1 MPGKVKTVVKGL
13 SFGGVT
19 EDANAGMVDIKDGK
33 IIRIR
38 PLHFDWKYKPEEF
51 RPWKIEARGSSFE
64 PTMKT
69 LLPPYA
75 LAYKNRVYSPNRTMY
90 PLKRVD
96 WNPNG
101 ERNPQNR
108 GKSRYVRISW
118 DEATDIVASE
128 IKRIHKKYG
137 PTAILAQADGHGETK
152 TVHAAHGCCR
162 RLLRLMGGYTWQTRN
177 PDSWEGWYWGAK
189 HVWGCEPVGKQRN
202 NTNIVPDIAEH
213 AEMILFWGCDPETTT
228 WGWGGQ
234 TVSRLC
240 YWFTELGIKQIYI
253 CPDLNYGAAVHADKW
268 IPILPNTDAALHL
281 GIAYYWITNDLYDKE
296 YVATHTVGF
305 DQFKDYVLG
314 KEDGIPKTLSWAS
327 KKTGIPTRI
336 IKVLAREWAA
346 KATSIC
352 HSNGGPGVRSPYST
366 EPCRLEVVLLG
377 MQGLGK
383 PGCHQ
388 LTMIEWGIFGGWNP
402 PNWLIGDDTNPAPG
416 PVVWPAVVAANRGF
430 TEPDMPQQII
440 PKLLIHEAILN
451 APLTWYGNTQCR
463 YLVEDQ
469 FVKYKYPADGCSEV
483 HMIWTDTP
491 SWMSCW
497 NGGNR
502 MADAFR
508 SPQIEFVVAQHPWI
522 ENDCEFAD
530 IILPA
535 TTKFE
540 TEDIGVDVFTAEYRT
555 VFLDPKCTEP
565 RGESKSDYEI
575 VCAIA
580 EKLGI
585 LEEYTMGET
594 EEGLIKKGF
603 DTSGVPQAGL
613 CDWKEFKEKGYYV
626 IPTDPNWK
634 KKDVGMR
641 KFYEDPENNP
651 LRTPSGKLEFYSQ
664 RLAEHF
670 PGDNERPPVPHW
682 IEKGESHDERLSG
695 ERAKKYPLLIVSN
708 HPRWRVH
715 SQHDDMQWLREMET
729 CKIVGPDG
737 YAYQTM
743 WIHPS
748 EAAKRGIKHGDVV
761 NVFNDRGG
769 VLCGA
774 YVTERLMPGTVYVDH
789 GARYDPIVPGVL
801 DRGGAINTITPHK
814 PISKNA
820 TGMAVCGFLVDVE
833 RVNVEELKKKYP
845 EAFNRPYNRA
855 SGLCYERMLYKEG

>member
-1 MPGKVKTVVKGL
+1 MPDKEKTIVKGL

-19 EDANAGMVDIKDGK
+19 DDANVAQVDVKNGK

-38 PLHFDWKYKPEEF
+38 PLHFDSKYKPEEF
-51 RPWKIEARGSSFE
+51 KPWKIEARGKVFE

-69 LLPPYA
+69 LLPPFS
-75 LAYKNRVYSPNRTMY
+75 LAYKNRVNSPNRTMY
-90 PLKRVD
+90 PLRRVD
-96 WNPNG
+96 WDPKG

-128 IKRIHKKYG
+128 LKRIQKKYG
-137 PTAILAQADGHGETK
+137 TTAVLAQADGHGETK
-152 TVHAAHGCCR
+152 VVHAAHGCCR
-162 RLLRLMGGYTWQTRN
+162 RLLALMGGYTWQTRN

-189 HVWGCEPVGKQRN
+189 HVWGCEPVGKQSS
-202 NTNIVPDIAEH
+202 TNILPDIAEN
-213 AEMILFWGCDPETTT
+213 AGMILFWGCDPETTT

-240 YWFTELGIKQIYI
+240 YWFTELDIKQIYV

-281 GIAYYWITNDLYDKE
+281 AIAFTWITENNYEKD

-305 DQFKDYVLG
+305 DKFEEYVLG
-314 KEDGIPKTLSWAS
+314 REDGIPKTPKWAAKITGVPARIIKALAREWAS
-327 KKTGIPTRI
+327 KKT
-336 IKVLAREWAA
+336 
-346 KATSIC
+346 SIAHC
-352 HSNGGPGVRSPYST
+352 NGGPGIRGPYAT
-366 EPCRLEVVLLG
+366 EPARLEVILLG

-388 LTMIEWGIFGGWNP
+388 LSFIEWGLFGKWDAP
-402 PNWLIGDDTNPAPG
+402 TWKIGDDTNPAPG
-416 PVVWPAVVAANRGF
+416 PVVYPNVTSVNQGY
-430 TEPDMPQQII
+430 TEKNLPRQII
-440 PKLLIHEAILN
+440 PKLLVPEAILN
-451 APLTWYGNTQCR
+451 PPLSWYGNTLCR
-463 YLVEDQ
+463 SLIEDQ
-469 FVKYKYPADGCSEV
+469 FVKYSYPAEGCPEIR
-483 HMIWTDTP
+483 MIWTDTP

-497 NGGNR
+497 NNSNR

-508 SPQIEFVVAQHPWI
+508 SPQIEFVLAQHPWL

-535 TTKFE
+535 CTKFE
-540 TEDIGVDVFTAEYRT
+540 LNDIGVDVFTAEYKT
-555 VFLDPKCTEP
+555 IFLDGKCAEP

-580 EKLGI
+580 DKLGM
-585 LEEYTMGET
+585 LEEYTGGET
-594 EEGLIKKGF
+594 EAGLIKRGF
-603 DTSGVPQAGL
+603 ETSGVQ
-613 CDWKEFKEKGYYV
+613 DMITWEEFREMGYYV
-626 IPTDPNWK
+626 VPTNPDWK

-651 LRTPSGKLEFYSQ
+651 LKTPSGKLEFYSQ
-664 RLAEHF
+664 RLAERF
-670 PGDNERPPVPHW
+670 PDDKERPPVPHW
-682 IEKGESHDERLSG
+682 IEKGESHDERLSS

-715 SQHDDMQWLREMET
+715 SQHDDMKWLREIET
-729 CKIVGPDG
+729 CKITGPDG

-743 WIHPS
+743 WINPV
-748 EAAKRGIKHGDVV
+748 EALKRGIKHGDIVR
-761 NVFNDRGG
+761 VFNERGG

-789 GARYDPIVPGVL
+789 GARYDPIVPGGFE
-801 DRGGAINTITPHK
+801 RGGAINTITPHK
-814 PISKNA
+814 PTSRNA
-820 TGMAVCGFLVDVE
+820 TGMAVCGFLVEVE
-833 RVNVEELKKKYP
+833 RVNLDELRKQSP
-845 EAFNRPYNRA
+845 GAFNRPYDRT
-855 SGLCYERMLYKEG
+855 SGLSYERMLY

>member
-1 MPGKVKTVVKGL
+1 MPDKVKTIVKGL

-19 EDANAGMVDIKDGK
+19 EDSNAAMVDIKDGK

-38 PLHFDWKYKPEEF
+38 PLHFDWKYKPEDIN
-51 RPWKIEARGSSFE
+51 PWKLEARGQVFNAS
-64 PTMKT
+64 MKT
-69 LLPPYA
+69 LLPPYS

-90 PLKRVD
+90 PLKRID
-96 WNPNG
+96 WDPNG

-128 IKRIHKKYG
+128 LKRIQKKYG
-137 PTAILAQADGHGETK
+137 PTAVLAQADGHGETK
-152 TVHAAHGCCR
+152 TIHAAHGCCR
-162 RLLRLMGGYTWQTRN
+162 RLLSLMGGYTWQTRN

-202 NTNIVPDIAEH
+202 NTNILPDIVEH
-213 AEMILFWGCDPETTT
+213 SEMILFWGNDPETTT

-234 TVSRLC
+234 TVSQLC
-240 YWFTELGIKQIYI
+240 YWFTDLGIKQVYI

-268 IPILPNTDAALHL
+268 IPIIPNTDAALYL
-281 GIAYYWITNDLYDKE
+281 AIAYFWITEGLYDKE
-296 YVATHTVGF
+296 YIANHAEGF
-305 DQFKDYVLG
+305 DKFEDYVLG
-314 KEDGIPKTLSWAS
+314 KEDGVPKTLSWAS

-336 IKVLAREWAA
+336 IKALAREWAS
-346 KATSIC
+346 KATSIS

-366 EPCRLEVVLLG
+366 EPCRLEVCLLG

-383 PGCHQ
+383 PGRHQ
-388 LTMIEWGIFGGWNP
+388 LTMIEWGLFGGWNP
-402 PNWLIGDDTNPAPG
+402 PNWDVGDDTNAG
-416 PVVWPAVVAANRGF
+416 PSPLVYPVVVAANRGF
-430 TEPDMPQQII
+430 TEPHMPAQII

-451 APLTWYGNTQCR
+451 PPLTWYGNTQCR

-469 FVKYKYPADGCSEV
+469 FVKYEYPAKGCTEIR
-483 HMIWTDTP
+483 MIWTDTP

-508 SPQIEFVVAQHPWI
+508 SPQIEFVLAQHPWI

-530 IILPA
+530 IILPS

-540 TEDIGVDVFTAEYRT
+540 TNDIQVDVFTAEYRT
-555 VFLDPKCTEP
+555 IFLDGKCVEP
-565 RGESKSDYEI
+565 RGESKSDYEV

-580 EKLGI
+580 EKLGL

-594 EEGLIKKGF
+594 EEGLLRKGF
-603 DTSGVPQAGL
+603 DTSGVQ
-613 CDWKEFKEKGYYV
+613 DMVSWEEFKEKGYYV
-626 IPTDPNWK
+626 VPNDPKWK
-634 KKDVGMR
+634 EKEVGMR
-641 KFYEDPENNP
+641 KFAEDPANNP
-651 LRTPSGKLEFYSQ
+651 LRTPSGKLEYYSQ
-664 RLAEHF
+664 RLADNF
-670 PGDNERPPVPHW
+670 PDDDERPPVPHW

-695 ERAKKYPLLIVSN
+695 ERAKKYPLLVVTN

-715 SQHDDMQWLREMET
+715 SQHDDMDWLREIET

-748 EAAKRGIKHGDVV
+748 EAAKRGIRHGDVV
-761 NVFNDRGG
+761 NIFNDRGG

-774 YVTERLMPGTVYVDH
+774 YVTERLMPGTVYIDH

-814 PISKNA
+814 PISRNA
-820 TGMAVCGFLVDVE
+820 TGMACCGFLVECE
-833 RVNVEELKKKYP
+833 RVNVDELSRQYP
-845 EAFNRPYNRA
+845 EIFARPYNHV
-855 SGLCYERMLYKEG
+855 SGLRYERMLYQGK